1 MLCRLIRTASP
12 DLFLLFT
19 LYHCI
24 KNITVSE
31 SRFLT
36 AQLGYKVTFTLV
48 HAGKYWTEDKSK
60 THFKNWTQPR
70 KANNTKHIKT
80 KLVASYDTWP
90 GNEVGIFY
98 SAPEPTQ
105 GLLCMVLLVHWY
117 TGLPVS
123 KRPGT
128 VVLGRWLSTRL
139 RRPSTSTPFVW
150 LCDLR
155 RPTYTDHLRRPVFC
169 RRWPTSVNSL
179 PTELR
184 QSNSLGQFK
193 RQLKTRLFGLWDH
206 SA

>member
-19 LYHCI
+19 LYRCI

-60 THFKNWTQPR
+60 TDTLQKLNTTQESKQHKTHQNKTSCLIRHLARKRGGHILQCSRAHTRTTVYGTTGTLVYQCLNGLAPSYLADDCQLVSNVRPR
-70 KANNTKHIKT
+70 
-80 KLVASYDTWP
+80 
-90 GNEVGIFY
+90 
-98 SAPEPTQ
+98 
-105 GLLCMVLLVHWY
+105 
-117 TGLPVS
+117 
-123 KRPGT
+123 
-128 VVLGRWLSTRL
+128 RL
-139 RRPSTSTPFVW
+139 RSSDSVTCAVRRTRTIYGDRCFAIAGPRVW
-150 LCDLR
+150 
-155 RPTYTDHLRRPVFC
+155 
-169 RRWPTSVNSL
+169 NSL

-206 SA
+206 TA